1 MAMLKKLLLAMAVL
15 AWPALASANAERPPN
30 IIIIMF
36 DDLSPRINAMGDEVA
51 HTPNLDRLAAQS
63 ITFTRTYTT
72 APVCAPS
79 RAALMAGRQQQTI
92 GAQHMRT
99 RGAAGLPGG
108 APIPYDAVPPAEVKW
123 FPEILR
129 SAGYFTV
136 NVGKTDYQIG
146 EPFSIWNAHGPD
158 SKISTWP
165 KTRPVFAF
173 INRFLTHESFLWPED
188 MDSENPLVRAVVTRN
203 RQMLAGKVRRTDPDK
218 VVVPPYLPDTP
229 AVRSDLARL
238 YDNVAYDDEG
248 LGVLLAE
255 LEREGWLDNS
265 ILIVTGDH
273 GDGLPRMKRSVHAS
287 GLHVPMMVRMPD
299 GTGAGTRRDELV
311 SFVDLAPTVLAL
323 AGLPVPEWMQGRV
336 FVGAKASLPPRYV
349 LAGADRFDEMPQ
361 WQRSVI
367 GARYQYIRNYRPE
380 LAEFRP
386 LAFRDV
392 LPTMQELWRG
402 HNAGSLPA
410 EIAQWFA
417 APRPAEELYDLTT
430 DPHTVRNLADDPALS
445 SELIAMRDYLAAFT
459 ERHGDMSAEDERD
472 MIARMWPGMIQPVTA
487 TPVAT
492 RRAGMIEL
500 ASATPGASIG
510 WRFVGEDHWRL
521 YREAMTEPGAPIEM
535 KALRYGYAESPAV
548 RVAPAGN

>member
-1 MAMLKKLLLAMAVL
+1 
-15 AWPALASANAERPPN
+15 
-30 IIIIMF
+30 
-36 DDLSPRINAMGDEVA
+36 
-51 HTPNLDRLAAQS
+51 
-63 ITFTRTYTT
+63 
-72 APVCAPS
+72 
-79 RAALMAGRQQQTI
+79 
-92 GAQHMRT
+92 
-99 RGAAGLPGG
+99 
-108 APIPYDAVPPAEVKW
+108 
-123 FPEILR
+123 
-129 SAGYFTV
+129 
-136 NVGKTDYQIG
+136 
-146 EPFSIWNAHGPD
+146 
-158 SKISTWP
+158 
-165 KTRPVFAF
+165 
-173 INRFLTHESFLWPED
+173 
-188 MDSENPLVRAVVTRN
+188 
-203 RQMLAGKVRRTDPDK
+203 MLAGKVRRTDPDK

-336 FVGAKASLPPRYV
+336 FVGDKAGPAPRYV

-367 GARYQYIRNYRPE
+367 GARYQYVRNYRPD

-417 APRPAEELYDLTT
+417 APRPFEELYDLIE
-430 DPHTVRNLADDPALS
+430 DPHTVRNLAGDPALA
-445 SELIAMRDYLAAFT
+445 SEMIAMREHLATFT
-459 ERHGDMSAEDERD
+459 LRHGDMSAEDERD
-472 MIARMWPGMIQPVTA
+472 MIARIWPGMAQPVTA
-487 TPVAT
+487 APVAN
-492 RRAGMIEL
+492 RRGGMIEL

-510 WRFVGEDHWRL
+510 WRLAGENHWRL
-521 YREAMTEPGAPIEM
+521 YRAPFAEPDTPIES
-535 KALRYGYAESPAV
+535 KALRYGYAESAISLI
-548 RVAPAGN
+548 APAGN